1 MKLNV
6 KALALALGIIWGG
19 AVFIM
24 AWWATFYG
32 PAGAVVAFAGKFYLG
47 YGAGFTGS
55 LIGLVW
61 GFVDAAIGGLI
72 LAWLYNLISEK
83 LAKT

>member
-1 MKLNV
+1 MQLNV

-32 PAGAVVAFAGKFYLG
+32 PAGAVVAFAGKF
-47 YGAGFTGS
+47 
-55 LIGLVW
+55 
-61 GFVDAAIGGLI
+61 
-72 LAWLYNLISEK
+72 
-83 LAKT
+83 